1 MKLRAALTSILTLV
15 ALTFLWPMA
24 AAARVVSPDAGSS
37 PVPTAQRTAAGLRTP
52 ITPNGSW
59 PVYHHD
65 DAHSGAD
72 PATNVVA
79 SVRSGWTSGALD
91 GQVYAS
97 PLIYRGIVYEATLNN
112 TVYALNQTDGT
123 VVWSHHFY
131 APESRPNGTPG
142 GWVCGN
148 ATPQGILGTPVVDPS
163 TNRIY
168 AVTLSGVDDL
178 YRLEGLN
185 LATGVSEITTTITTK
200 ALTGFDWTI
209 QQQRGALAVSNGTV
223 YVPFGG
229 RAGDCGSYHGWVFA
243 VPTNGAATT
252 SNYATPGVGA
262 GFWAAGGVV
271 VDDVTGKVF
280 VTSGN
285 GTGSGCNANGNGTP
299 VFENDAVVRLS
310 STLAREDS
318 FVPLDWQGDWC
329 GNDQDL
335 GSAAPLLISPSLM
348 FQAGKWGTGF
358 LVNPANLGG
367 MDGQLFP
374 PPSPQPYVEADVCF
388 GNNSAATFASFA
400 YAAPFVYV
408 ECEGR
413 GLVALHL
420 NVAAPSFSPCDAT
433 CAAPDWH
440 AGGSTTFGPPIVA
453 AGAVWAASNSGLY
466 AYRAGTGVLIYHSAS
481 FGINRFVTPAE
492 AGGQIFVPSGNVV
505 RQFVMSFGVNQS
517 SAAPAPPPRPTP
529 VAQATAPAPPA
540 RQPVVQSTPNSPPAR

>member
-1 MKLRAALTSILTLV
+1 M
-15 ALTFLWPMA
+15 
-24 AAARVVSPDAGSS
+24 
-37 PVPTAQRTAAGLRTP
+37 
-52 ITPNGSW
+52 
-59 PVYHHD
+59 
-65 DAHSGAD
+65 
-72 PATNVVA
+72 
-79 SVRSGWTSGALD
+79 
-91 GQVYAS
+91 
-97 PLIYRGIVYEATLNN
+97 
-112 TVYALNQTDGT
+112 YALNQTDGS

-131 APESRPNGTPG
+131 VPESRPNGTPG

-168 AVTLSGVDDL
+168 SVTLSGVDDL

-185 LATGVSEITTTITTK
+185 LATGLSEITTIITTK

-209 QQQRGALAVSNGTV
+209 QQQRGALAVFNGTV

-243 VPTNGAATT
+243 VPTNGMPTT
-252 SNYATPGVGA
+252 SHYITPGVGP

-271 VDDVTGKVF
+271 VDDSTGKVF

-285 GTGSGCNANGNGTP
+285 GTGSGCDANSNGTP

-310 STLAREDS
+310 STLAHEDS
-318 FVPLDWQGDWC
+318 FVPLDWQSDWC

-388 GNNSAATFASFA
+388 GNNSDASFASFA

-492 AGGQIFVPSGNVV
+492 AGGQIFVPSGNVI

-529 VAQATAPAPPA
+529 VAQATAPAPPT